1 MSNTKKY
8 YWLKLKSDFFEEKYI
23 KALRKLPQGD
33 SLTITYLKMQ
43 LKSLR
48 TEGILKYE
56 GILPDCVSELALM
69 LDEDENVVRLTV
81 EALIK
86 FGIVER
92 WDDDSLYMCAMQELI
107 GSESS
112 SAERVRKHRM
122 LQSNEKALLCNKD
135 VIICNTE
142 IEKEINTDID
152 TELEGEKE
160 IDNKA
165 PQAEAVSLNCPY
177 AKIKEL
183 YHSICISFPRIK
195 DITGNRK
202 KAIAARWRTHK
213 SLEIFQELFTIAEVS
228 SFLKGENDRNWVADF
243 DWMMKPTN
251 FSKILEHKYDD
262 RSSEQQPLQKQSAGK
277 GTYELD
283 EMAAVERKMRLE
295 RMNKNA

>member
-48 TEGILKYE
+48 TEGILRYE

-69 LDEDENVVRLTV
+69 LDEDENIVRLTV

-86 FGIVER
+86 FGVIER

-122 LQSNEKALLCNKD
+122 LQSNGKALQCNKD
-135 VIICNTE
+135 VTICNTD
-142 IEKEINTDID
+142 IEKEINTEINIK
-152 TELEGEKE
+152 LEGEKE

-165 PQAEAVSLNCPY
+165 PQAEVVSVNCPY
-177 AKIKEL
+177 TKIKEL
-183 YHSICISFPRIK
+183 YHKICISYPKIRTI
-195 DITGNRK
+195 DGNRK
-202 KAIAARWRTHK
+202 KAVCARWRTYK
-213 SLEIFQELFTIAEVS
+213 SLAVFVELFKIAEATP
-228 SFLKGENDRNWVADF
+228 FLKGVNESNWSADF

-262 RSSEQQPLQKQSAGK
+262 KKTKGNPSQTQSKSPGGALGV
-277 GTYELD
+277 L
-283 EMAAVERKMRLE
+283 AKMRE
-295 RMNKNA
+295 ECEE